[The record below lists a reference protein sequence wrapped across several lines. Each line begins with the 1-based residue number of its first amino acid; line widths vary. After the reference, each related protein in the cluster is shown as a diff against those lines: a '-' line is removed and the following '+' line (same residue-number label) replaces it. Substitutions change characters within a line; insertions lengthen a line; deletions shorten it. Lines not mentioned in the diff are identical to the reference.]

1 MRANKIKRRKMQN
14 LILKV
19 LITIAFVVLLGVVI
33 GLIVYLYLLEQC
45 GII

>member
-33 GLIVYLYLLEQC
+33 GLIAYLYLLEQC